1 MTEESNKR
9 TIVVAAGQSGE
20 RLDKLVVGAIAGLG
34 RGGAR
39 KLFDRGKVRVN
50 GRLAP
55 KGAVARAGDE
65 IVVVLP
71 DATGPEAVPEPDAP
85 LTVVFETDA
94 VVVAEK
100 PAGQPTAPL
109 EPGERRTLANAL
121 VGRYP
126 EMAAIGYS
134 PREPGLVHRLDTDT
148 SGLVLAARTELAFT
162 TLSRALKEHRID
174 KAYLLVCES
183 EGLADSGVVEIPL
196 CPHPKD
202 RKARVRV
209 HAPARR
215 RALRAPPRVDVLSR
229 RSAARASGL
238 WSKPWRRLRSDIRSG
253 CTWPRSGTPSPV
265 ICSTEVP
272 RSRAFA
278 RHSLHAALIA
288 WAGDK
293 RRTRFR
299 GAFGPSR
306 RARRAARLDALS
318 GRELRAQR

>member
-1 MTEESNKR
+1 MPRLGSRMTEESNKR

-39 KLFDRGKVRVN
+39 KLFNRGKVRVN

-55 KGAVARAGDE
+55 KGAVARAGDDAWSYS
-65 IVVVLP
+65 P

-109 EPGERRTLANAL
+109 EPGERQTLANAL
-121 VGRYP
+121 WAIPGNGRG
-126 EMAAIGYS
+126 IGYS

-202 RKARVRV
+202 RKDAYSV

-215 RALRAPPRVDVLSR
+215 RALRASPRIDVLSR
-229 RSAARASGL
+229 APPRGPVGSGRSRGA
-238 WSKPWRRLRSDIRSG
+238 G
-253 CTWPRSGTPSPV
+253 CTAT
-265 ICSTEVP
+265 
-272 RSRAFA
+272 
-278 RHSLHAALIA
+278 
-288 WAGDK
+288 
-293 RRTRFR
+293 
-299 GAFGPSR
+299 
-306 RARRAARLDALS
+306 
-318 GRELRAQR
+318 